1 MNVIKRIDELM
12 KLYGWSDYRLSQE
25 SGLSQSTIANMRRR
39 GSVPSVSTIETI
51 CNGFGIT
58 LPQFFSENDEAFV
71 MNYELAALISRWV
84 RLSEKQKGII
94 LEIIDEFD
102 KTEQNKKDD

>member
-1 MNVIKRIDELM
+1 MDVINRIDELM
-12 KLYGWSDYRLSQE
+12 KLFGWSDYRLSQE

-51 CNGFGIT
+51 CKAFGIT
-58 LPQFFSENDEAFV
+58 LSQFFSENNGALAMNDEQ
-71 MNYELAALISRWV
+71 AALIGRWL
-84 RLSEKQKGII
+84 RLSGKQRGIV
-94 LEIIDEFD
+94 LEIMDEFV

>member
-1 MNVIKRIDELM
+1 MDVINRIDELM
-12 KLYGWSDYRLSQE
+12 SLYGWSDYRLSRE

-51 CNGFGIT
+51 CKAFGIT
-58 LPQFFSENDEAFV
+58 LSQFFSENNEALAMNDEQ
-71 MNYELAALISRWV
+71 AALIGRLL
-84 RLSEKQKGII
+84 RLSGKQRGIV
-94 LEIIDEFD
+94 LEIMDEFV

>member
-1 MNVIKRIDELM
+1 MDVINRIDELM

-51 CNGFGIT
+51 CKAFGLT
-58 LPQFFSENDEAFV
+58 LPQFFSENNEAFI
-71 MNYELAALISRWV
+71 MNDEQAALISRWV

-94 LEIIDEFD
+94 LGIIDEFD